1 MSSEEPSILERQF
14 LGDEVSMT
22 DHAIMRSKSRMK
34 KANKRL
40 KMEANRAM
48 FCGRS
53 TEEVDDK
60 LLRRKLEDSCVIHGS
75 VCKIYRG
82 YVYWFQ
88 GNRLVTLYP
97 VPNRLSYGQREEPC
111 YAEI

>member
-1 MSSEEPSILERQF
+1 MSSEELSILERQ
-14 LGDEVSMT
+14 LLENEAIMT
-22 DHAIMRSKSRMK
+22 DHAVMRSKSRMK

-40 KMEANRAM
+40 KVEANRAM

-53 TEEVDDK
+53 IEEVDDK
-60 LLRRKLEDSCVIHGS
+60 LLRRRLEDFCVIHGS

-82 YVYWFQ
+82 YIYWFQ

-97 VPNRLSYGQREEPC
+97 VPNRLNYG
-111 YAEI
+111 